1 MSCLIPCISAFFH
14 DAGLSGQGLT
24 GTGRTILFQLAE
36 ITEVTLDEP
45 QDVRFPVE
53 GLVIDHLVRQ
63 LSRGTVTLECALA
76 DIEHTAQV
84 VIVQKT
90 LPVRQDGKRLLHV
103 PRAQLLNTFQPFR
116 EPLHPSVEIFLI
128 QKHGL
133 LLWSVFAP
141 HGTLLQ
147 HTADFREGI
156 IQLPVDGR
164 IGDHVIRAEALK
176 GTPAD
181 AQVTADLL
189 AVHPFVV
196 YILLIPSTPL
206 FRERGDC
213 SLYFLYTPDKLVI
226 GSRTD
231 HYDFHTPLFF
241 SLLQRSGLYGQLK
254 TRSVR
259 LFFDNLQ

>member
-1 MSCLIPCISAFFH
+1 MV
-14 DAGLSGQGLT
+14 G
-24 GTGRTILFQLAE
+24 
-36 ITEVTLDEP
+36 
-45 QDVRFPVE
+45 
-53 GLVIDHLVRQ
+53 
-63 LSRGTVTLECALA
+63 
-76 DIEHTAQV
+76 
-84 VIVQKT
+84 
-90 LPVRQDGKRLLHV
+90 
-103 PRAQLLNTFQPFR
+103 
-116 EPLHPSVEIFLI
+116 
-128 QKHGL
+128 
-133 LLWSVFAP
+133 FAP

-181 AQVTADLL
+181 TQVTADLL
-189 AVHPFVV
+189 TVHPFVV
-196 YILLIPSTPL
+196 YILLIPCTPL

>member
-63 LSRGTVTLECALA
+63 LSRGAVTLECALA

-116 EPLHPSVEIFLI
+116 EPLHPSVEIFLV

-133 LLWSVFAP
+133 LLWLVLAP

-196 YILLIPSTPL
+196 YILLIPCTPL

>member
-1 MSCLIPCISAFFH
+1 MV
-14 DAGLSGQGLT
+14 G
-24 GTGRTILFQLAE
+24 
-36 ITEVTLDEP
+36 
-45 QDVRFPVE
+45 
-53 GLVIDHLVRQ
+53 
-63 LSRGTVTLECALA
+63 
-76 DIEHTAQV
+76 
-84 VIVQKT
+84 
-90 LPVRQDGKRLLHV
+90 
-103 PRAQLLNTFQPFR
+103 
-116 EPLHPSVEIFLI
+116 
-128 QKHGL
+128 
-133 LLWSVFAP
+133 FAP

-196 YILLIPSTPL
+196 YILLIPCTPL

-231 HYDFHTPLFF
+231 HYDFI
-241 SLLQRSGLYGQLK
+241 LLC
-254 TRSVR
+254 
-259 LFFDNLQ
+259 F

>member
-1 MSCLIPCISAFFH
+1 MEKNRKPRGGKGGRPAKNDPAVYRFSVNFSAVEHARF
-14 DAGLSGQGLT
+14 
-24 GTGRTILFQLAE
+24 
-36 ITEVTLDEP
+36 LDLYE
-45 QDVRFPVE
+45 Q
-53 GLVIDHLVRQ
+53 
-63 LSRGTVTLECALA
+63 S
-76 DIEHTAQV
+76 
-84 VIVQKT
+84 
-90 LPVRQDGKRLLHV
+90 
-103 PRAQLLNTFQPFR
+103 
-116 EPLHPSVEIFLI
+116 
-128 QKHGL
+128 GL
-133 LLWSVFAP
+133 LSKAAFIKARVFNEAFRVVKTDR
-141 HGTLLQ
+141 GTLLQ
-147 HTADFREGI
+147 DTADFREGI

-164 IGDHVIRAEALK
+164 TGDHVIRAEALK

-196 YILLIPSTPL
+196 YILLIPCTPL

>member
-1 MSCLIPCISAFFH
+1 MEKNRKPRGGKGGRPAKNDPAVYRFSVNFSAVEHARF
-14 DAGLSGQGLT
+14 
-24 GTGRTILFQLAE
+24 
-36 ITEVTLDEP
+36 LDLYE
-45 QDVRFPVE
+45 Q
-53 GLVIDHLVRQ
+53 
-63 LSRGTVTLECALA
+63 S
-76 DIEHTAQV
+76 
-84 VIVQKT
+84 
-90 LPVRQDGKRLLHV
+90 
-103 PRAQLLNTFQPFR
+103 
-116 EPLHPSVEIFLI
+116 
-128 QKHGL
+128 GL
-133 LLWSVFAP
+133 LSKAAFIKARVFNEAFRVVKTDR
-141 HGTLLQ
+141 GTLLQ
-147 HTADFREGI
+147 DTADFREGI

-164 IGDHVIRAEALK
+164 TGDHVIRAEALK

-196 YILLIPSTPL
+196 YILLIPCTPL

-241 SLLQRSGLYGQLK
+241 SLLQMSGLYGQLK

>member
-1 MSCLIPCISAFFH
+1 MEKNRKPRGGKGGRPAKNDPAVYRFSVNFSAVEHARF
-14 DAGLSGQGLT
+14 
-24 GTGRTILFQLAE
+24 
-36 ITEVTLDEP
+36 LDLYE
-45 QDVRFPVE
+45 Q
-53 GLVIDHLVRQ
+53 
-63 LSRGTVTLECALA
+63 S
-76 DIEHTAQV
+76 
-84 VIVQKT
+84 
-90 LPVRQDGKRLLHV
+90 
-103 PRAQLLNTFQPFR
+103 
-116 EPLHPSVEIFLI
+116 
-128 QKHGL
+128 GL
-133 LLWSVFAP
+133 LSKAAFIKARVFNEAFRVVKTDR
-141 HGTLLQ
+141 GTLLQ
-147 HTADFREGI
+147 DTADFREGL

-164 IGDHVIRAEALK
+164 TGDHVIRAEALK

-196 YILLIPSTPL
+196 YILLIPCTPL